1 MPLITIRTGNVS
13 GKNIIITGS
22 GSIEFLSV
30 GAARDFNMKKV
41 IVSESNKRRIIITKK
56 HNVILLYVLA
66 WLYWFSL
73 YVYTPIFSIYVVSL
87 GASLKMSGLI
97 FGSYGFTQMLLR
109 IPLGILSD
117 RIKTRKIIIIIGLLL
132 CLVSSLG
139 LWYYNNIIMI
149 LFFRCL
155 SGIAA
160 ATWVTFNVLLFS
172 YFEREKTST
181 AISSIHSIGKLGVAF
196 SMFFGGLAASKM
208 GLKSTFFLAAIAAM
222 LALLLSIGINE
233 KKGNSLRFLKREQ
246 LISVVKNKSLLLASI
261 LVIITTLISFGAIFS
276 FVPIVAKNMEAN
288 NFQLGLLATS
298 FALAGV
304 IATSLSVVFF
314 LNKIGERNTIIIGFL
329 AITVS
334 CIMVPYIRNIAILY
348 IAPIISG
355 FGNSLI
361 ITLLMVMCIK
371 KVPENMQG
379 TTVGF
384 LQAVSGLG
392 MFIGPVFM
400 GFLSE
405 LVGLSWGFWIIGSVG
420 CLGIIITKY
429 FIEND

>member
-1 MPLITIRTGNVS
+1 M
-13 GKNIIITGS
+13 
-22 GSIEFLSV
+22 
-30 GAARDFNMKKV
+30 
-41 IVSESNKRRIIITKK
+41 ITKK
-56 HNVILLYVLA
+56 YNVILLYVLA
-66 WLYWFSL
+66 FLYWFSL
-73 YVYTPIFSIYVVSL
+73 YVYTPIFSPYVVSQ
-87 GASLKMSGLI
+87 GASLKMAGLI

-172 YFEREKTST
+172 YFEREKTSA
-181 AISSIHSIGKLGVAF
+181 AISFLHSIGKLGVTF

-208 GLKSTFFLAAIAAM
+208 GSKSTFFLAAIAAM
-222 LALLLSIGINE
+222 LALLLSVGINE
-233 KKGNSLRFLKREQ
+233 KKENSLRFLKREQ
-246 LISVVKNKSLLLASI
+246 PISVVKNISLLLVSI
-261 LVIITTLISFGAIFS
+261 LVIITTVISFGAIFS
-276 FVPIVAKNMEAN
+276 FVPIVAKNMGAN

-314 LNKIGERNTIIIGFL
+314 LNKIGERNTIILGFL

-334 CIMVPYIRNIAILY
+334 CIMVPYIKNIAILY
-348 IAPIISG
+348 ITPIISG

-361 ITLLMVMCIK
+361 ITLLMVRIIK
-371 KVPENMQG
+371 KVPENIQG
-379 TTVGF
+379 TTLGF
-384 LQAVSGLG
+384 FQAVSGLG
-392 MFIGPVFM
+392 MFVGPVFM

-405 LVGLSWGFWIIGSVG
+405 LVGLSWGFWITGSIG